1 MREVSDLSSGLVGRT
16 LKMLAV
22 RVEVVLRSRQIDDRP
37 NSCVADPSDYQ
48 HVRTGQIA
56 NAMPPLVD
64 HLMRYMSAAYAAP
77 RM

>member
-1 MREVSDLSSGLVGRT
+1 MLRRSAAVIGLT
-16 LKMLAV
+16 ATAV
-22 RVEVVLRSRQIDDRP
+22 TAVTTPSAG
-37 NSCVADPSDYQ
+37 ADPSDYQ